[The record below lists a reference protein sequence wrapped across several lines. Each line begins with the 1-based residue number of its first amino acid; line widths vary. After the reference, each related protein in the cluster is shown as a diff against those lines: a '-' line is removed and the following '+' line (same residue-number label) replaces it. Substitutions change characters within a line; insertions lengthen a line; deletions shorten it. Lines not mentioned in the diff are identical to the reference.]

1 MSLELLP
8 GHWLLYFLFLLYELA
23 LEFDDQS
30 TSLDVVLHLRCWLW
44 PIEIMVFRIL
54 EWMAM
59 NVPTRLPVSV
69 PSIQKKTFIDLFQL
83 RSTPISPVHHGL

>member
-23 LEFDDQS
+23 LEFDNQS

-54 EWMAM
+54 WMAM
-59 NVPTRLPVSV
+59 NVPARLPVSV
-69 PSIQKKTFIDLFQL
+69 PSIKKTIY
-83 RSTPISPVHHGL
+83 

>member
-1 MSLELLP
+1 MKWMSLELLP

-30 TSLDVVLHLRCWLW
+30 TLDVLHHLRCWLC
-44 PIEIMVFRIL
+44 PFDIMVFGIL

-59 NVPTRLPVSV
+59 NVPARLPVSV
-69 PSIQKKTFIDLFQL
+69 PSIKKK
-83 RSTPISPVHHGL
+83 H